1 MSGTAK
7 SCWVRLTKSS
17 SGVYTFSPH
26 SHLETFLEAAVLALV
41 AVVLVDGAVAGA
53 PALVRQIP
61 PHRALEETLA
71 S

>member
-1 MSGTAK
+1 MTAK
-7 SCWVRLTKSS
+7 SCWVRLNMPRF
-17 SGVYTFSPH
+17 GVLTFSPH
-26 SHLETFLEAAVLALV
+26 SHLETFLEATVLALI